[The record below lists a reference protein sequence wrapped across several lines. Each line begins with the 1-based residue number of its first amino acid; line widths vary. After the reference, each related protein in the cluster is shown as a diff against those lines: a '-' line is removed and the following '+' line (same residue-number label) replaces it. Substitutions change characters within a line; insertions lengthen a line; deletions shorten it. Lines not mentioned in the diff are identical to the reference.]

1 MQESSTCSVESERV
15 SAIRR
20 GLIVTPID
28 WPSRKATKE
37 QCSGAPMT
45 DNRYV
50 AIAEGLRHDPLDGAN
65 NPRLSICRRLP
76 ASDAGF
82 RLSKERIDHRFEL
95 SLREITRRRSVILA
109 QVTDDGVPT
118 EPEPV
123 GEDLRPLSCLAF
135 ATGKDAAH
143 LFDPRGAT
151 IACIR
156 ARPRSLSGQSGIG
169 TLGLITTSGWVM
181 KKTDGMGLRG
191 RTEQLDCNFSS
202 APGGDKDG

>member
-1 MQESSTCSVESERV
+1 MQESSTCSVESEPV

-76 ASDAGF
+76 ALGRWFSAEQ
-82 RLSKERIDHRFEL
+82 RTHRP
-95 SLREITRRRSVILA
+95 SLRTLA
-109 QVTDDGVPT
+109 
-118 EPEPV
+118 
-123 GEDLRPLSCLAF
+123 
-135 ATGKDAAH
+135 
-143 LFDPRGAT
+143 
-151 IACIR
+151 
-156 ARPRSLSGQSGIG
+156 SG
-169 TLGLITTSGWVM
+169 
-181 KKTDGMGLRG
+181 
-191 RTEQLDCNFSS
+191 
-202 APGGDKDG
+202 

>member
-1 MQESSTCSVESERV
+1 MQESSTCSVESEPV

-37 QCSGAPMT
+37 QCSSARMT

-143 LFDPRGAT
+143 LFDPRGGYHCVHTRSTALIEWPT
-151 IACIR
+151 GDRNARFNHDIR
-156 ARPRSLSGQSGIG
+156 VGDEENRRHGVEGQDRAARL
-169 TLGLITTSGWVM
+169 
-181 KKTDGMGLRG
+181 
-191 RTEQLDCNFSS
+191 
-202 APGGDKDG
+202 